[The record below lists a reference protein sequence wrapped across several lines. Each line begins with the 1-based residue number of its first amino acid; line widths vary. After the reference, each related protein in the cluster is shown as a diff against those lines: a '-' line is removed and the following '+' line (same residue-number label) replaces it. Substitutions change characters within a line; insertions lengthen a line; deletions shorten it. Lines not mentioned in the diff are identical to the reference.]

1 MKNMIDELTKK
12 HIDKH
17 NDMKE
22 MVIHWLSQ
30 LPIEELGD
38 VLMESGAFRNSQV
51 PKEQVEDWM
60 ECVLDYDEYDGVDY
74 VDVFVFPRNNDDV
87 EF

>member
-1 MKNMIDELTKK
+1 
-12 HIDKH
+12 
-17 NDMKE
+17 
-22 MVIHWLSQ
+22 
-30 LPIEELGD
+30 
-38 VLMESGAFRNSQV
+38 
-51 PKEQVEDWM
+51 M